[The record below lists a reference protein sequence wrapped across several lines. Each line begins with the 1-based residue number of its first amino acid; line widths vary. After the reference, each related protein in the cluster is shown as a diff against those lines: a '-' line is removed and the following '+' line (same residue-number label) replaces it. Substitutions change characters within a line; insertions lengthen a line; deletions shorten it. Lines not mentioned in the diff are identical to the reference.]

1 MVKLKSKTYP
11 EAKYKTNKPFNGKTQ
26 LDHKNPIL
34 DPKIIFY
41 CVYRDDYNK
50 GGNL

>member
-26 LDHKNPIL
+26 LDHKYPIL
-34 DPKIIFY
+34 DPRIIFY
-41 CVYRDDYNK
+41 GVDKDDYTK